1 MKTES
6 VTSWACH
13 PPVISSQEGFH
24 GGKSG
29 AVDKTLEWLLTQ
41 QCTSCMTILVAPGSF
56 AADNMGH
63 ISASELRAC
72 VGEFPG
78 DNADANL
85 FDS

>member
-1 MKTES
+1 MKTEP

-13 PPVISSQEGFH
+13 LSVICSQEGFH

-29 AVDKTLEWLLTQ
+29 AVDKTVEWVLTQ
-41 QCTSCMTILVAPGSF
+41 QCSSCKIFLVAPGSF
-56 AADNMGH
+56 AADNMDH

-72 VGEFPG
+72 IGEFPG